1 MRCESKRR
9 ELSWKLVPELHGPL
23 RRPWRGG
30 GGGWLDTGTTLSKAC
45 GFGGRN
51 SAGLCLRAAGQ
62 KDVKLL
68 TALGISSTCTLRA

>member
-1 MRCESKRR
+1 MGWESKRR
-9 ELSWKLVPELHGPL
+9 QLSWELVPELHGPL
-23 RRPWRGG
+23 WPWRGG
-30 GGGWLDTGTTLSKAC
+30 GGGWLDTGTTPLKAC
-45 GFGGRN
+45 GFGVRN